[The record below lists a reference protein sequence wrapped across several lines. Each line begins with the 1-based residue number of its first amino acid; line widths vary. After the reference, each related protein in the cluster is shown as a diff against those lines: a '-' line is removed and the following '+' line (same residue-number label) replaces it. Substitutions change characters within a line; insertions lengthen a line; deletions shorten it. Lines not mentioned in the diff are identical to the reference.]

1 MNVSIPNE
9 CLKPEFTN
17 TYKKEFNVKNGEDDF
32 YDKYINMFLMLLK
45 IFFFMHKFLIKNT
58 VIDY

>member
-45 IFFFMHKFLIKNT
+45 IFFFHAQVF
-58 VIDY
+58 D